1 MITAK
6 LRDGLSAAAM
16 LLIVG
21 GPILAVL
28 GFLAF
33 ALDGDARIGLAL
45 GAALKFFFGSL
56 FAGGV
61 LRLLTSID
69 ARLEARS

>member
-1 MITAK
+1 MISTK
-6 LRDGLSAAAM
+6 LRDALSAAAM
-16 LLIVG
+16 MVIIG

-33 ALDGDARIGLAL
+33 FLDSDIRIGLAF
-45 GAALKFFFGSL
+45 GAALKIFFGSL
-56 FAGGV
+56 IAGGV

-69 ARLEARS
+69 ARLEGRS